1 MLGVNLLGAVRCAC
15 RIFYCNSNM
24 LTGSLPSTL
33 GALRNLT
40 CVTHTSRTRDLLTPV
55 PTDAGRWALVAGR
68 WLLLGAVGLLLG
80 AVGPG
85 TVQCALCAHRI
96 ECVYLTARLQ
106 TSLHLCP
113 VPTNVST
120 IATSSVTVLLRNRS
134 LSMHGT
140 AVYCM
145 ELGHVRQEA
154 LCPR

>member
-1 MLGVNLLGAVRCAC
+1 MRRLLHRGDSGVSCCSRGGCSGSAGCRMLGVNLLGAVRCAC
-15 RIFYCNSNM
+15 RTFYCNSNM

-96 ECVYLTARLQ
+96 ECVYLTTRSQ
-106 TSLHLCP
+106 TGLA
-113 VPTNVST
+113 TQAVSIQT
-120 IATSSVTVLLRNRS
+120 
-134 LSMHGT
+134 
-140 AVYCM
+140 
-145 ELGHVRQEA
+145 
-154 LCPR
+154 